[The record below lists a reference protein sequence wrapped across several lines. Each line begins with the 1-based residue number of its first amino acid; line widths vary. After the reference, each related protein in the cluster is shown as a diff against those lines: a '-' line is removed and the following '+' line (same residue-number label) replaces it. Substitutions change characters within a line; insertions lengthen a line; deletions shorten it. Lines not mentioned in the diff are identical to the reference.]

1 MKISLTLSTFLLG
14 ALAPT
19 LVKGGYPNPHVC
31 ETDDAPGIKCHTSV
45 AIDCTI
51 NATGEPCLNPDQ
63 DNEVPFMT
71 GLDLE
76 NCQTIPVTIKFKMCN
91 LSDKYLDLHENIS
104 YINYIGQ
111 SLPIDSLGSSIM
123 PGACKEVTKQD
134 NWNTCRK
141 MRPMSVQL
149 DGRIIGDPN
158 DWTNDAKN
166 VHCYCYLYKRA
177 TFSYIQDEP
186 IGEDVCTDSNFI
198 ITECARPGDARW
210 SGSYIELF
218 NPLCAGKKIGTD
230 IQIVRID
237 EYGNESHKT
246 ALKDIQVDTNGFI
259 VLCNNKDNGNFIYG
273 AGVCD
278 GVSIGSGGPTYSGK
292 DTFALTLGGDTS
304 KVIDIYGNKGLNR
317 DTQNIFDGRCVRK
330 TSIRTPRPIWN
341 VDDWIIFK
349 GTSDTSQMD
358 PHVWT
363 AVDPITYDCQLILTE
378 ISDPQNEPQARFV
391 EIYSSDC
398 AGKIIPYG
406 YRLVHFVGSS
416 MQISGAIS
424 LSGQLIPA
432 DGVFVTCASNTATN
446 VYGPGTCQLIPSF
459 GNNAANNSG
468 RDNVAII
475 KCANTNCSS
484 YVIVDMFGV
493 IGEDGSGSN
502 HDFSDGHAVRIYSDS
517 SIVPKPEWNPGDWN
531 IFRPIIPSDNTP
543 GTWPEPDDGGI
554 EPPPTEVVICDS
566 RASKFKFRFYPRLCE
581 DSDNFVHR
589 ISGTRNLRAQ
599 HKRHLKKSGDVNDK
613 FWCLESSSTSPPSAG
628 PFRVVIKAKGATET
642 TGDVYLDETNV
653 EDYDELTIVG
663 LNGGTITT
671 ELNIYI
677 YNSQSSK
684 VQEIMFHSSCSME
697 LSTSDTFGSI
707 ELIGF
712 ENDKESVGFS

>member
-1 MKISLTLSTFLLG
+1 VFFSL
-14 ALAPT
+14 
-19 LVKGGYPNPHVC
+19 K
-31 ETDDAPGIKCHTSV
+31 
-45 AIDCTI
+45 
-51 NATGEPCLNPDQ
+51 
-63 DNEVPFMT
+63 
-71 GLDLE
+71 
-76 NCQTIPVTIKFKMCN
+76 
-91 LSDKYLDLHENIS
+91 
-104 YINYIGQ
+104 
-111 SLPIDSLGSSIM
+111 
-123 PGACKEVTKQD
+123 
-134 NWNTCRK
+134 
-141 MRPMSVQL
+141 
-149 DGRIIGDPN
+149 GDPN

-237 EYGNESHKT
+237 EYGDESHKT

-273 AGVCD
+273 AGTCD

-292 DTFALTLGGDTS
+292 DTFVLTLGGDTS
-304 KVIDIYGNKGLNR
+304 KAIDIYGNKELNR

-330 TSIRTPRPIWN
+330 TSVRTPRPLWN

-363 AVDPITYDCQLILTE
+363 VVDPITYDCKLILTE
-378 ISDPQNEPQARFV
+378 ISDPQNEPLARFV

-416 MQISGAIS
+416 IQISGAIS

-475 KCANTNCSS
+475 KCTNTNCSS
-484 YVIVDMFGV
+484 YDIVDMFGV

-502 HDFSDGHAVRIYSDS
+502 HDFYNGHAIRIYSDS
-517 SIVPKPEWNPGDWN
+517 SIVPKPVWHPEDWE
-531 IFRPIIPSDNTP
+531 IFSPIIPSDNTP
-543 GTWPEPDDGGI
+543 GTWPEPDNGGI

-566 RASKFKFRFYPRLCE
+566 RANKFKFRFYPRLCE

-599 HKRHLKKSGDVNDK
+599 HKRHLKKSGDVNDN
-613 FWCLESSSTSPPSAG
+613 FWCLESSSTSPPSEG

-653 EDYDELTIVG
+653 QDNDELTIVG
-663 LNGGTITT
+663 FNGGTITT

-712 ENDKESVGFS
+712 ENDKGSFGFS